1 MKRALAGALFA
12 IVFTQA
18 ALAAGFTPIE
28 VRAIPIKAFL
38 VGSDQT
44 HFGAL
49 EFRGGLELV
58 SRVGEFGSWSG
69 LDFAADGQTIY
80 AVADTGLWFSAKLV
94 EENGTLTG
102 LTDAQIAPLLAD
114 NGKEFPTKTAGDA
127 EGLRIVH
134 EKTGDKALVSFE
146 QTTRIRSYTG
156 PTFAE
161 ATPKP
166 VKLPKYVTGIRRNQ
180 GLESIAI
187 APTGGALG
195 GATVTIAERSLDDN
209 GNHRAFILSGPKA
222 GPFSIRR
229 SDELDITDAAFLP
242 NGDLLILE
250 RRFSFSGGFA
260 LHIRRVDGSTIVPG
274 ATVDGTVLLAAGS
287 GYQIDN
293 LEGMALRTSATGE
306 TLITLISD
314 DNGSMLQRTI
324 LLQFALPGDAPLPP
338 PN

>member
-12 IVFTQA
+12 IGFAQG
-18 ALAAGFTPIE
+18 ALAAGFMPID
-28 VRAIPIKAFL
+28 VRAIPIRQFL

-69 LDFAADGQTIY
+69 LDFGADGTLY
-80 AVADTGLWFSAKLV
+80 AVADTGLWFSARLV
-94 EENGTLTG
+94 ETNGTLTG
-102 LTDAQIAPLLAD
+102 ISDTQIAPLLGD
-114 NGKEFPTKTAGDA
+114 NGKPYPTKGAGDA
-127 EGLRIVH
+127 EGLRIAH
-134 EKTGDKALVSFE
+134 EKSGDRAVVSFE
-146 QTTRIRSYTG
+146 QTTRIRSYAG

-166 VKLPKYVTGIRRNQ
+166 VKLPKFVQGIRRNQ

-187 APTGGALG
+187 APAVGALG
-195 GATVTIAERSLDDN
+195 GATVTIAERSLDAA
-209 GNHRAFILSGPKA
+209 GNHRGFILSGPKT
-222 GPFSIRR
+222 GTFSIRR

-260 LHIRRVDGSTIVPG
+260 LRIRRIDGSTIVPG
-274 ATVDGTVLLAAGS
+274 ATVDGTVLITANNGD
-287 GYQIDN
+287 QIDN
-293 LEGMALRTSATGE
+293 LEGMALRTSEAGE

-314 DNGSMLQRTI
+314 NNGSMLQRTI
-324 LLQFALPGDAPLPP
+324 LLQFALPGAAPLPP
-338 PN
+338 QN